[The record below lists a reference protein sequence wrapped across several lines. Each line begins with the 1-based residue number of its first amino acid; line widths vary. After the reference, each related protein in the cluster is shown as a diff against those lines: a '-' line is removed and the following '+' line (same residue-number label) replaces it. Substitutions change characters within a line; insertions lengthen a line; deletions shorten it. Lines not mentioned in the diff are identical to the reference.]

1 MDHKRNIGL
10 PPLARAMGVGRQ
22 PNTILTLNSDH
33 LPILLTIQTDN
44 KHTIQQNRQSYT
56 NYRKADWDKFTQD
69 TEDAFS
75 ALQPPTD
82 IHDANKTF
90 TNILYQ
96 TGKKHIP
103 VGRIRNT
110 DKRLPQLISQNT
122 LQDPSIPE
130 LNKEISTLIST
141 NKTEIWREHIEKP
154 WDHRRNT
161 STYWNTIH
169 GLAHKR
175 PPQQDNNSITF
186 KDNTHINPKD
196 IASAFNK
203 QFINTIPHKTNTTNR
218 KITRKVLCLQP
229 TQLNITTEQVL
240 EAIKNRNNSTEPDN
254 INIKHFKT
262 FARTDYS
269 TSRTYT
275 TLQLTTTRY
284 LMFGNWPTSYQSLN
298 LTKTS
303 TLGRHT
309 DRYPFYLLSQRHS
322 RG

>member
-1 MDHKRNIGL
+1 M
-10 PPLARAMGVGRQ
+10 
-22 PNTILTLNSDH
+22 
-33 LPILLTIQTDN
+33 
-44 KHTIQQNRQSYT
+44 
-56 NYRKADWDKFTQD
+56 DKFTQD

-75 ALQPPTD
+75 ALQPPID

-96 TGKKHIP
+96 AGKKYIP
-103 VGRIRNT
+103 VGRTRNT
-110 DKRLPQLISQNT
+110 DKLLPQDIRSKITHRNWTSKNT
-122 LQDPSIPE
+122 PQHPSIPE

-186 KDNTHINPKD
+186 KDNTHINPKG

-218 KITRKVLCLQP
+218 KITRKVHRLQP
-229 TQLNITTEQVL
+229 TQINITTEQVQA
-240 EAIKNRNNSTEPDN
+240 AIKT
-254 INIKHFKT
+254 
-262 FARTDYS
+262 ARTTTQQDPTTS
-269 TSRTYT
+269 TSNTSKHWQKRTT
-275 TLQLTTTRY
+275 VPHEHIQRC
-284 LMFGNWPTSYQSLN
+284 NQRQQNTSRLE
-298 LTKTS
+298 TGKH
-303 TLGRHT
+303 HT
-309 DRYPFYLLSQRHS
+309 DP
-322 RG
+322 